1 MPAGGTPPA
10 ALTVTGMSKSFPGVH
25 ALAGVDFTLA
35 AGEVHGLVGQNG
47 AGKSTLVKIITG
59 AQAPDEGTLLVHGR
73 PLDHWSPR
81 AHMDA
86 GIAAIYQE
94 LNTVPARTA
103 MDNVFLGQYPRV
115 AGFVRRGEMR
125 RRFRELAA
133 LVGAEEISPDAVAGL
148 LSIAN
153 QQLLEIM
160 RALVA
165 ERTILI
171 MDEPTASLG
180 PSERERLKEIVRTLR
195 ERGVSVIYISHD
207 LDEVLEIAQ
216 TVTVMRDGRV
226 VETRP
231 AAGYRAADLVHA
243 MLGEVP
249 DAAHAGA
256 HVPPSADAPEVLR
269 ATGVTLPGAVHGID
283 LTLRR
288 GEILGVAG
296 LVGAG
301 RTELLRCLAGAEK
314 GARGELM
321 IEGMPRRWPRSVA
334 AAVRM
339 GIALAPEDRKG
350 QGLVLIQNGSVNV
363 TLPDIAAASTA
374 GIVSSRRRRELAG
387 AAVTPVGFDPARL
400 SAPAGTLSG
409 GNQQKLVIGKW
420 LHRRPRVLLLDEPTR
435 GIDVGAKAEIYAV
448 MRRLADE
455 GMSVIVV
462 SSDLDEVVD
471 LADRVLVMHAGRKLA
486 ELSGAEATVKRVLD
500 LVFKVEEV
508 AA

>member
-1 MPAGGTPPA
+1 
-10 ALTVTGMSKSFPGVH
+10 MSKSFPGVQ
-25 ALAGVDFTLA
+25 ALSGVDFTLA

-73 PLDHWSPR
+73 ELAHWSPR
-81 AHMDA
+81 THMDA

-94 LNTVPARTA
+94 LNTVPARSA

-115 AGFVRRGEMR
+115 GPIVRRGAMR
-125 RRFRELAA
+125 QRFRELAA
-133 LVGAEEISPDAVAGL
+133 QVGAEEISPDVPAGN

-165 ERTILI
+165 QRTVLI

-180 PSERERLKEIVRTLR
+180 PAERDRLKDIVRSLR
-195 ERGVSVIYISHD
+195 DRGVSIIYISHD

-226 VETRP
+226 VERRP
-231 AAGYRAADLVHA
+231 AAEYRTADLVTA

-249 DAAHAGA
+249 DAAHAGHHA
-256 HVPPSADAPEVLR
+256 PPAADAPEVLR
-269 ATGVTLPGAVHGID
+269 ARGVTLPGVVHGID
-283 LTLRR
+283 LSLRR

-301 RTELLRCLAGAEK
+301 RTELLRCLAGAEPS
-314 GARGELM
+314 AHGELVVGG
-321 IEGMPRRWPRSVA
+321 EPRRWPRSVA

-350 QGLVLIQNGSVNV
+350 QGLVLIQSGSVNV
-363 TLPDIAAASTA
+363 TLPDLAATA
-374 GIVSSRRRRELAG
+374 RLGVVDRRRRRALATE
-387 AAVTPVGFDPARL
+387 AVTPVGFDPARL
-400 SAPAGTLSG
+400 SVAAGTLSG

-420 LHRRPRVLLLDEPTR
+420 LHRRPRILLLDEPTR

-448 MRRLADE
+448 VRRLADD

-462 SSDLDEVVD
+462 SSDLDEVID
-471 LADRVLVMHAGRKLA
+471 LSDRVLVMHAGRKLA
-486 ELSGAEATVKRVLD
+486 ELAGEDATVKRVLD

-508 AA
+508 PA